1 MIGLEKVLSTFP
13 HITNLS
19 MFYFHLDSKTLI
31 MLVQSSK
38 YFHKLRIALYKLI
51 IQNIWYDF
59 VTPRIDNKYNI
70 YLYGCSIKN
79 VIKNNKNLK
88 NNKQLQL
95 AVNNQIIKM
104 LF

>member
-1 MIGLEKVLSTFP
+1 MIGLEKVLSMFP
-13 HITNLS
+13 RITNLS

-38 YFHKLRIALYKLI
+38 YFHKLRIALYKLVI
-51 IQNIWYDF
+51 KNNWYDF
-59 VTPRIDNKYNI
+59 VTLRFDNKYNT

-79 VIKNNKNLK
+79 VINNNKNLK
-88 NNKQLQL
+88 NKKQLQL
-95 AVNNQIIKM
+95 VVNNQIRKM